1 VEGFL
6 GYGLIFGV
14 SKMSIGLVGLKCG
27 MTRIFTDAGVSVP
40 VTLIKV
46 EKNSITQIKTA
57 ENDGYDALQVTM
69 GKRRS
74 SLVTKP
80 MAGHYAKAGVESGL
94 GLWEFILP
102 EKESSTF
109 SVGSELKVDIFTVG
123 QKVDV
128 RGVTKGKGFAGTIKR
143 HHFHSQDATH
153 GNSLSHRAAGSTGNN
168 QSPGRVFP
176 GKKMA
181 GQLGNVQR
189 TAQNQ
194 EVVRIDVEQGFIFVK
209 GAVPGAT
216 NGYVVILPSVKRG
229 K

>member
-1 VEGFL
+1 
-6 GYGLIFGV
+6 
-14 SKMSIGLVGLKCG
+14 MSIGLVGLKCG
-27 MTRIFTDAGVSVP
+27 MTRIFTDVGASIP
-40 VTLIKV
+40 VTLIKI
-46 EKNSITQIKTA
+46 EKNFITQIKTA
-57 ENDGYDALQVTM
+57 ENDGYCALQVTM
-69 GKRRS
+69 GKRRPS
-74 SLVTKP
+74 SVAKP
-80 MAGHYAKAGVESGL
+80 MAGHYAKAGVEAGL
-94 GLWEFILP
+94 GLWEFTLSQ
-102 EKESSTF
+102 EEGVNF
-109 SVGSELKVDIFTVG
+109 SVGSELKVDLFTVG

-153 GNSLSHRAAGSTGNN
+153 GNSLSHRAAGSTGMN

-194 EVVRIDVEQGFIFVK
+194 EIVRIDVEQGFIFVK

-216 NGYVVILPSVKRG
+216 NGRVVILPSVKRG